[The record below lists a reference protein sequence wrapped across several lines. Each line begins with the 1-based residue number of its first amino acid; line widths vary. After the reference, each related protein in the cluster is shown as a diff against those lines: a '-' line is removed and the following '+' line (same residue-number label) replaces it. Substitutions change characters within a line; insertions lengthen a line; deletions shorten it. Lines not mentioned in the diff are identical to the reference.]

1 MRELLEKNAHEIAAV
16 ITEPY
21 MCDEG
26 PIMPQP
32 GYLEGLRK
40 LTEEYG
46 VLLIFDEV
54 ITGFRLAL
62 GGAQEYFG
70 VTPDLSVFGK
80 AIAGGFSLSMVCGK
94 KEIMKSRPSFR
105 NI

>member
-62 GGAQEYFG
+62 GGAQEYFWRDTG
-70 VTPDLSVFGK
+70 PLRLWQSHRRRFFLSPWS
-80 AIAGGFSLSMVCGK
+80 AEK
-94 KEIMKSRPSFR
+94 KRS
-105 NI
+105 